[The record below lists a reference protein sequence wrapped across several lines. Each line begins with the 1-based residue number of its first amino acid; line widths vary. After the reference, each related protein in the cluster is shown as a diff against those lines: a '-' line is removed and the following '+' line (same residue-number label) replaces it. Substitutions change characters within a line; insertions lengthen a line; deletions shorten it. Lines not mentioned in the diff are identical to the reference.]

1 MEESD
6 GARSGN
12 GDGSG
17 DKAELEVEKRQL
29 LVSAL
34 PEDTVD
40 MAAVAVVVESLRE

>member
-6 GARSGN
+6 EVRSGN

-29 LVSAL
+29 LVAQL
-34 PEDTVD
+34 PEDMVD
-40 MAAVAVVVESLRE
+40 TAAAVVVESLRE

>member
-6 GARSGN
+6 GVRSGN

-17 DKAELEVEKRQL
+17 DKAELGVEKRQL
-29 LVSAL
+29 LMSAL

-40 MAAVAVVVESLRE
+40 TAAAAAVVESLRE